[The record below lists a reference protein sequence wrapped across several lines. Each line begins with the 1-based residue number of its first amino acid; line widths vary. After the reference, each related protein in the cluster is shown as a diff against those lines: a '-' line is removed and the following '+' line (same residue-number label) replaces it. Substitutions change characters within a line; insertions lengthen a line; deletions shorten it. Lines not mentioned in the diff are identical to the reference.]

1 MSTGRILVPTATGRK
16 VLLFSL
22 EVMEKDRH
30 AAPTA
35 NRRGMVGKP
44 GSLGGRKDPSNCRK
58 MVVVVVILDVFKDS
72 DDDDNNNNERA
83 KENKGKKTGLM
94 MLVVIII
101 RYFRK

>member
-16 VLLFSL
+16 VLLFSS

-83 KENKGKKTGLM
+83 REIKGKKTM
-94 MLVVIII
+94 SVVIII
-101 RYFRK
+101 WYFRK